1 MLRTPEQARA
11 ELRRKGVS
19 VTQWAVSN
27 GFSPNLVFEVLSG
40 RRNPTLGQTHRIA
53 VALGL
58 KRGQAVSTPQP
69 YRGRQR
75 QQAQHAS
82 AGGAA

>member
-19 VTQWAVSN
+19 ITQWAMSN
-27 GFSPNLVFEVLSG
+27 GYSPNLVFEVLSG

-58 KRGQAVSTPQP
+58 K
-69 YRGRQR
+69 
-75 QQAQHAS
+75 
-82 AGGAA
+82 AGEIVTDSKNALT

>member
-19 VTQWAVSN
+19 ITQWAVSN
-27 GFSPNLVFEVLSG
+27 GYSPNLVFEVLSG

-58 KRGQAVSTPQP
+58 K
-69 YRGRQR
+69 
-75 QQAQHAS
+75 
-82 AGGAA
+82 AGEIVTDPKNALT

>member
-19 VTQWAVSN
+19 ITQWAMSN
-27 GFSPNLVFEVLSG
+27 GYSPNLVFEVLSG

-58 KRGQAVSTPQP
+58 K
-69 YRGRQR
+69 
-75 QQAQHAS
+75 
-82 AGGAA
+82 AGEIVTDPKNALT

>member
-19 VTQWAVSN
+19 ITQWAVSN
-27 GFSPNLVFEVLSG
+27 GYSPNLVFEVLSG

-58 KRGQAVSTPQP
+58 KEGEIVNNPATALQ
-69 YRGRQR
+69 
-75 QQAQHAS
+75 
-82 AGGAA
+82 

>member
-19 VTQWAVSN
+19 ITQWAMSN
-27 GFSPNLVFEVLSG
+27 GYSPNLVFEVLSG

-53 VALGL
+53 VSLGL
-58 KRGQAVSTPQP
+58 K
-69 YRGRQR
+69 
-75 QQAQHAS
+75 
-82 AGGAA
+82 AGEIVTNPKNALT